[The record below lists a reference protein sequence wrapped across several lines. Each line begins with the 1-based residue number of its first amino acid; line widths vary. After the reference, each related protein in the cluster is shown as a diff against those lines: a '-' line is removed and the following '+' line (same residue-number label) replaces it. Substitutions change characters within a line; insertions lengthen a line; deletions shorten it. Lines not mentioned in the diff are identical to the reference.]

1 MDKYEYQPRI
11 SQSVKLLLM
20 YTFVFPIVPAIVF
33 GILSVLTN
41 FPTGDP
47 IRSSLS
53 SLLTL
58 LILILWIKRKNQ
70 LEIYNLFSFRTVSIN
85 YVIPMIFIVIG
96 SAIVLSELDNFLRI
110 FLPMNE
116 FWLKI
121 FSSLFDTKY
130 GLWKT
135 IVRIAIVA
143 PIVEEIL
150 FRGILLKGF
159 LKNYSVRKSIVVSA
173 LLFGIIHMNPWQFS
187 GAFIHGIF
195 YGWWFYKTR
204 SLIPCI
210 LGHALNN
217 SLSFIVTNLLGLE
230 IPGYTGNYVDVSFQ
244 PIWFNML
251 GIILFATGLIWL
263 IKEFKIRGCIPEN

>member
-1 MDKYEYQPRI
+1 MDKYEYQPKI
-11 SQSVKLLLM
+11 GQSIKLLLL
-20 YTFVFPIVPAIVF
+20 YTFIFPIAPAIIIGISSVF
-33 GILSVLTN
+33 TD

-47 IRSSLS
+47 IISSLS
-53 SLLTL
+53 SLFTFML
-58 LILILWIKRKNQ
+58 LILWIKRKNQ
-70 LEIYNLFSFRTVSIN
+70 IAIHNLFSFKNISIN
-85 YVIPMIFIVIG
+85 YIIPMIFIVIG
-96 SAIVLSELDNFLRI
+96 SAIILSELDNLLRT

-116 FWLKI
+116 FWLRM
-121 FSSLFDTKY
+121 FSNLLDTKY

-135 IVRIAIVA
+135 IIRIAIVA

-159 LKNYSVRKSIVVSA
+159 LKHYSVRKSIVVSA

-217 SLSFIVTNLLGLE
+217 SLSFIIIHLLGLE
-230 IPGYTGNYVDVSFQ
+230 IPGYTVNYVDVNFQ
-244 PIWFNML
+244 PIWFNAL
-251 GIILFATGLIWL
+251 GIILFTAGLIWL
-263 IKEFKIRGCIPEN
+263 IKEFKRRDYATEN